1 MHPLRSLQTR
11 VQVVRLL
18 RCLVC
23 LAQLTLVFTGCQPRQ
38 FMLTVSGDEKTEGA
52 DVFVNGKWVGTLQKS
67 GDQPPRFSSTFPYG
81 TLTIEV
87 KKPGYLPFLEVVTV
101 TSKVGEHGVRA
112 VLAAETKT
120 DEPVDDTGSKAPRRS
135 SQDKLPVCPD

>member
-52 DVFVNGKWVGTLQKS
+52 EVFVNGKWVGTLQKS
-67 GDQPPRFSSTFPYG
+67 GDQPP
-81 TLTIEV
+81 IEV

-112 VLAAETKT
+112 LLAAETKT

>member
-1 MHPLRSLQTR
+1 
-11 VQVVRLL
+11 
-18 RCLVC
+18 
-23 LAQLTLVFTGCQPRQ
+23 
-38 FMLTVSGDEKTEGA
+38 MLTVSGDAKADGA

-67 GDQPPRFSSTFPYG
+67 GDHPARFSSTFPHG

-101 TSKVGEHGVRA
+101 TSKVGDHEVRA
-112 VLAAETKT
+112 LLAAETKT
-120 DEPVDDTGSKAPRRS
+120 DVPGDDTGSKAPRRS